1 MPFRRTA
8 SHRPRG
14 LYVVFRRLTGPRR
27 FDVALVAPQALVV
40 LTLALAVHPLVAAAM
55 ALVAYHLT
63 AALRAGWHSV
73 YSVEPRDDR
82 HLHFGLWPFFAWWV
96 ACTAF
101 VLLTPLAL
109 TALLF
114 GAPAKLALGVAG
126 AAAAAIGLH
135 GVRRTP
141 RIRRITLRF
150 PHLPPAFD
158 GYRIAQL
165 SDIHC
170 GPFAPEGRVA
180 RWVRRTQRLRAD
192 LIAVTGDLVA
202 SGSAYVEP
210 VGRALQGLSA
220 PDGVYA
226 CMGNHDYFGA
236 GERLVRALEASGLRV
251 LRNAA
256 TLIERGD
263 GRLRLAGVDDT
274 WVGRADV
281 SRALAGAP
289 RADFTVLLAH
299 DPDVFPRAA
308 AHEVDLTLSGHT
320 HGGQLGVPL
329 LSRTWNLARL
339 VTRFTAGLYRQG
351 TSVLYVNRG
360 IGTTGP
366 PVRIGARAEIALIT
380 LRRG

>member
-1 MPFRRTA
+1 MPFRRPA

-14 LYVVFRRLTGPRR
+14 LYVVFRRLAVPRR
-27 FDVALVAPQALVV
+27 FDIALVAPQALVV
-40 LTLALAVHPLVAAAM
+40 LTLAFALHPLVAACM
-55 ALVAYHLT
+55 ALIAYHLT
-63 AALRAGWHSV
+63 RALRAGWHSV
-73 YSVEPRDDR
+73 YSVEPRSDR
-82 HLHFGLWPFFAWWV
+82 HLHLGLWPFFAWWV

-101 VLLTPLAL
+101 VLLAPLAL
-109 TALLF
+109 VAMLF
-114 GAPAKLALGVAG
+114 GVSGKLALGVVG
-126 AAAAAIGLH
+126 ASAVAIGLH
-135 GVRRTP
+135 GIRRTP
-141 RIRRITLRF
+141 RIRRVTLRF

-170 GPFAPEGRVA
+170 GPFAPERRVA

-202 SGSAYVEP
+202 SGSAYVEA
-210 VGRALQGLSA
+210 VGRALQGLRA

-236 GERLVRALEASGLRV
+236 GERLVRALEAGGLRV

-256 TLIERGD
+256 TGIERAGA
-263 GRLRLAGVDDT
+263 RLRLAGVDDT

-281 SRALAGAP
+281 GRALAGSSP
-289 RADFTVLLAH
+289 ADFTVLLAH

-308 AHEVDLTLSGHT
+308 AHGADLTLSGHT
-320 HGGQLGVPL
+320 HGGQLGVPF
-329 LSRTWNLARL
+329 SRAWNLARL
-339 VTRFTAGLYRQG
+339 VTPFTAGLYRQG
-351 TSVLYVNRG
+351 ASVLYVNRG

-366 PVRIGARAEIALIT
+366 PVRLGARAEIALIT
-380 LRRG
+380 LRCG